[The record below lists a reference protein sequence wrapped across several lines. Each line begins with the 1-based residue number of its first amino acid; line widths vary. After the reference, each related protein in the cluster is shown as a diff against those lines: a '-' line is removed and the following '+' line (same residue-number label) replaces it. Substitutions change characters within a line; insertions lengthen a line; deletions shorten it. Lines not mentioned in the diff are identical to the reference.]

1 MCCLLCFFFRV
12 YTEKEH
18 LAIYLLFPEEIISYF
33 LIVSGI
39 QCFEIFVGPMCF
51 SALRIWLSFFMTCLP
66 LQNFIIALC
75 PCKSFFLFLLYASVS
90 TILCHM
96 LVSYVLNFSS
106 VNQVQ
111 AIWELIIIV

>member
-1 MCCLLCFFFRV
+1 MFFFRV

-51 SALRIWLSFFMTCLP
+51 SALRIWLSFFYDMFTLAKLYNCIMP
-66 LQNFIIALC
+66 LQKFFFISFIC
-75 PCKSFFLFLLYASVS
+75 ICKYNLVPYVS
-90 TILCHM
+90 ILC
-96 LVSYVLNFSS
+96 S
-106 VNQVQ
+106 
-111 AIWELIIIV
+111 